1 MPAKNHAEQEVA
13 LNRTRFRIFC
23 CCHHLQTVRGVTR
36 VFFVFVVLGNFHD
49 HLRLLPAGGTGS
61 NLEHLPEEGLFKI
74 DHPHRPH
81 PIALAPAHERRIE
94 DFTNKAEAVDW
105 ITENSTQVDK

>member
-1 MPAKNHAEQEVA
+1 
-13 LNRTRFRIFC
+13 
-23 CCHHLQTVRGVTR
+23 LQTVRGVTR

-49 HLRLLPAGGTGS
+49 PLRLLPADDTGS
-61 NLEHLPEEGLFKI
+61 NLEHLPEESLFKI

-81 PIALAPAHERRIE
+81 PIALAPAHARRIE
-94 DFTNKAEAVDW
+94 GFTNKAEAVDW